1 MIVPSPSLQPHTTGK
16 LPDEISLINEKH
28 FGRTVSSLR
37 SLSCDNT
44 GGTCCDLDIQPLQS
58 HTARALVPPRTWL
71 GHSCVHSCSS
81 HLFIYP
87 LGTALGIGS
96 LVSGCRSSFQP
107 TFIRDSL
114 FHVGNLENNRDP
126 APALSVPNT
135 VSTSLSRDVFQNGRG
150 SHQKSRTQGFVH
162 GSKIPAL

>member
-1 MIVPSPSLQPHTTGK
+1 MRSTLTAQP
-16 LPDEISLINEKH
+16 
-28 FGRTVSSLR
+28 SSLGF
-37 SLSCDNT
+37 LSCDNT

-58 HTARALVPPRTWL
+58 HTARALVPPRTWP

-96 LVSGCRSSFQP
+96 PVSGCRSSLLP
-107 TFIRDSL
+107 TFIRGSL

-126 APALSVPNT
+126 APALGVPNSVRMT
-135 VSTSLSRDVFQNGRG
+135 LSRGVFQNGRG
-150 SHQKSRTQGFVH
+150 SHPKRRTQGFVH

>member
-1 MIVPSPSLQPHTTGK
+1 MRSTLAAQP
-16 LPDEISLINEKH
+16 
-28 FGRTVSSLR
+28 SSLGF
-37 SLSCDNT
+37 LSCDNT

-96 LVSGCRSSFQP
+96 PVSGCRSSLQP
-107 TFIRDSL
+107 TFIRGSL
-114 FHVGNLENNRDP
+114 FHVGNLENNRHP
-126 APALSVPNT
+126 APALGVPNT
-135 VSTSLSRDVFQNGRG
+135 VRMTLSRGVFQNGQG
-150 SHQKSRTQGFVH
+150 SHPKSWTQGFVH